1 MVMVHGALWRSCRSY
16 HKLHRSTRSRTVQR
30 ESPAF
35 SFPTAPT
42 PELFAALYD
51 ELHRLAES
59 HLRRGAN
66 GLGLS
71 TTTLLHEAYL
81 DLASRPSLGFPDRS
95 RFLGY
100 AARAMRGIVIDYARR
115 SRALKRGGGAF
126 EITLAGDEA
135 PSGQNMAQAADLER
149 LGDAIDE
156 LTDLE
161 PALAE
166 LVDLHFFCGY
176 TLGEVAALR
185 GVSERTVQRDFRK
198 ARLLLQHALLDGAEG
213 EPPHAP
219 PR

>member
-1 MVMVHGALWRSCRSY
+1 M
-16 HKLHRSTRSRTVQR
+16 QR
-30 ESPAF
+30 ELPAT

-81 DLASRPSLGFPDRS
+81 DLASRPALGFPDRS

-126 EITLAGDEA
+126 EITLTSAGLA
-135 PSGQNMAQAADLER
+135 PELATDAEELSR
-149 LGDAIDE
+149 LSDALDE
-156 LTDLE
+156 LGALE

-176 TLGEVAALR
+176 TLGEVAELR
-185 GVSERTVQRDFRK
+185 GVSERTAQRDFRK
-198 ARLLLQHALLDGAEG
+198 ARLLLQHALLGGSDDATAREG
-213 EPPHAP
+213 PK
-219 PR
+219 

>member
-1 MVMVHGALWRSCRSY
+1 M
-16 HKLHRSTRSRTVQR
+16 QR

-35 SFPTAPT
+35 SFPAAPT

-81 DLASRPSLGFPDRS
+81 DLASRPALGFPDRS

-115 SRALKRGGGAF
+115 SRAQKRGGGAF
-126 EITLAGDEA
+126 EITLTTGAFSPD
-135 PSGQNMAQAADLER
+135 AATDAEELSR
-149 LGDAIDE
+149 LSDALDE
-156 LTDLE
+156 LGELE

-176 TLGEVAALR
+176 ALGEVAELR

-198 ARLLLQHALLDGAEG
+198 ARLLLQHALLGSADDDPPGA
-213 EPPHAP
+213 
-219 PR
+219 RSS

>member
-1 MVMVHGALWRSCRSY
+1 M
-16 HKLHRSTRSRTVQR
+16 QR
-30 ESPAF
+30 ELPAT
-35 SFPTAPT
+35 SFPNAPT

-59 HLRRGAN
+59 HLRRGAS

-81 DLASRPSLGFPDRS
+81 DLASRPTLEFPDRS

-126 EITLAGDEA
+126 EITLTSVALSPELATDAEEL
-135 PSGQNMAQAADLER
+135 SR
-149 LGDAIDE
+149 LSDALDE
-156 LTDLE
+156 LGAME

-185 GVSERTVQRDFRK
+185 GVSERTTQRDFRK
-198 ARLLLQHALLDGAEG
+198 ARLLLQHALLGVADEASGRRG
-213 EPPHAP
+213 PG
-219 PR
+219 

>member
-1 MVMVHGALWRSCRSY
+1 M
-16 HKLHRSTRSRTVQR
+16 QR
-30 ESPAF
+30 ELPAL
-35 SFPTAPT
+35 SYSTAPT

-71 TTTLLHEAYL
+71 TTTLLHEVYL
-81 DLASRPSLGFPDRS
+81 DLAARPGLDFPDRS

-115 SRALKRGGGAF
+115 SRAQKRGGGAF
-126 EITLAGDEA
+126 EITLSSASVTPD
-135 PSGQNMAQAADLER
+135 AATDAEELSR
-149 LGDAIDE
+149 LSDALDE
-156 LTDLE
+156 LSALE

-176 TLGEVAALR
+176 TLGEVAELR

-198 ARLLLQHALLDGAEG
+198 ARLLLQHALLG
-213 EPPHAP
+213 P
-219 PR
+219 

>member
-100 AARAMRGIVIDYARR
+100 AARAMRGIVIDYVRR
-115 SRALKRGGGAF
+115 SRAQKRGGGAF
-126 EITLAGDEA
+126 EITLTSIVGASVTCAISAALGSSPRKAMCVARTDNA
-135 PSGQNMAQAADLER
+135 PSFVTRNP
-149 LGDAIDE
+149 LGWNAS
-156 LTDLE
+156 
-161 PALAE
+161 
-166 LVDLHFFCGY
+166 
-176 TLGEVAALR
+176 VAPNRA
-185 GVSERTVQRDFRK
+185 
-198 ARLLLQHALLDGAEG
+198 
-213 EPPHAP
+213 
-219 PR
+219 

>member
-1 MVMVHGALWRSCRSY
+1 M
-16 HKLHRSTRSRTVQR
+16 QR
-30 ESPAF
+30 ESPVF
-35 SFPTAPT
+35 SFPAAPT

-59 HLRRGAN
+59 HLRRGAS

-81 DLASRPSLGFPDRS
+81 DLASRPTLGFPDRS

-126 EITLAGDEA
+126 EITLTSA
-135 PSGQNMAQAADLER
+135 AADTPTDAEELSR
-149 LGDAIDE
+149 LSDALDE
-156 LTDLE
+156 LGKLE
-161 PALAE
+161 PSLAQ

-176 TLGEVAALR
+176 TLGEVAGLR

-198 ARLLLQHALLDGAEG
+198 ARLLLQHALLDTPGAPANER
-213 EPPHAP
+213 PP
-219 PR
+219 

>member
-1 MVMVHGALWRSCRSY
+1 MQH
-16 HKLHRSTRSRTVQR
+16 
-30 ESPAF
+30 ESPALAF
-35 SFPTAPT
+35 STAPT

-59 HLRRGAN
+59 HLRRGAS

-81 DLASRPSLGFPDRS
+81 DLASRPSPGFPDRS

-126 EITLAGDEA
+126 EITLSDADVAPAAGTGPEELSSLSDA
-135 PSGQNMAQAADLER
+135 LDDL
-149 LGDAIDE
+149 GA
-156 LTDLE
+156 LE
-161 PALAE
+161 PPLAE

-176 TLGEVAALR
+176 TLGEVAELR

-198 ARLLLQHALLDGAEG
+198 ARLLLQHALLGRTSDRADSG
-213 EPPHAP
+213 AP
-219 PR
+219 P

>member
-1 MVMVHGALWRSCRSY
+1 M
-16 HKLHRSTRSRTVQR
+16 QR
-30 ESPAF
+30 DSPAF
-35 SFPTAPT
+35 SIPTSPT

-81 DLASRPSLGFPDRS
+81 DLASRPALGFPDRS

-115 SRALKRGGGAF
+115 SRAQKRGGGAF
-126 EITLAGDEA
+126 EITLTSVSVLPD
-135 PSGQNMAQAADLER
+135 AATDPEELGR
-149 LGDAIDE
+149 LSDALDE
-156 LTDLE
+156 LGELE

-176 TLGEVAALR
+176 TLGEVAELR

-198 ARLLLQHALLDGAEG
+198 ARLLLQHALLG
-213 EPPHAP
+213 HAP
-219 PR
+219 GARPDKPGD

>member
-1 MVMVHGALWRSCRSY
+1 M
-16 HKLHRSTRSRTVQR
+16 QR
-30 ESPAF
+30 ESPAI
-35 SFPTAPT
+35 SFPAAPT

-81 DLASRPSLGFPDRS
+81 DLASRPTLGFPDRS

-126 EITLAGDEA
+126 EITLTAGA
-135 PSGQNMAQAADLER
+135 LSADGSTDAEELSR
-149 LGDAIDE
+149 LSDALDE
-156 LTDLE
+156 LGELE

-176 TLGEVAALR
+176 RLGEVAELR

-198 ARLLLQHALLDGAEG
+198 ARLLLQHALLGRTGDDPSGAPSG
-213 EPPHAP
+213 
-219 PR
+219 

>member
-1 MVMVHGALWRSCRSY
+1 
-16 HKLHRSTRSRTVQR
+16 VQR
-30 ESPAF
+30 DSPARPF
-35 SFPTAPT
+35 STAPT

-81 DLASRPSLGFPDRS
+81 DLVSRPGLDFPDRS

-126 EITLAGDEA
+126 EITL
-135 PSGQNMAQAADLER
+135 SSAAVTPDAATDAEELSR
-149 LGDAIDE
+149 LSDALDE
-156 LTDLE
+156 LGALE

-176 TLGEVAALR
+176 ALGEVAELR

-198 ARLLLQHALLDGAEG
+198 ARLLLQHALVPGTDTGGAL
-213 EPPHAP
+213 